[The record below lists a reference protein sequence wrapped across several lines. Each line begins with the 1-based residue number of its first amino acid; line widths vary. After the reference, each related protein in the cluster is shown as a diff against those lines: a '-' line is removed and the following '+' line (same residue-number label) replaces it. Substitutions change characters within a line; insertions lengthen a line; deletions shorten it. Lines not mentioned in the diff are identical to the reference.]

1 MMKLSLWG
9 WGIFFAAFIMTLSEG
24 YPGSRDKSGILE
36 QCGDMAF
43 SYTPD
48 KGVTLKIFDIS
59 LVKENS
65 LWVVTPGWLKQYYNV
80 QEQKDL
86 IERARVE
93 DLPNGKKITLYHD
106 LPPDRD
112 CPFSG
117 TQSFILTKD
126 NTFTAKLDFTFSKDT
141 PALFEWGIGCINPA
155 LIIGKPYIAWDDQ
168 ITTKGIIP
176 VEAMSADV
184 DASTVARRFRVVT
197 IRSRIGEIKIESSPK
212 QDLLFFDYR
221 KNRWAQSDN
230 PYFWLGFMDHPIP
243 KSGHFTYSVRLRFPS
258 ERSSESTTIPVISEK
273 ADLVSVNDAQI
284 PHKDRDYIIPTPK
297 KLEWTGRDL
306 PLSSD
311 TMIYI
316 GKNPGA
322 GIERAVSFLLKD
334 LKDIYNIEPRIL
346 REALPEEGTP
356 KNSIVFGERER
367 FPAPARA
374 CELAGIKA
382 PEHPEGYAILADD
395 RAAFITANTER
406 GVFYGITSLVQMI
419 KISDQ
424 GIFLKGAKIEDYPSL
439 DFRGI
444 HCLTGKN
451 AGDEISKA
459 VRDLMARFK
468 INTLVWE
475 CEYLNWDSHP
485 EIAHREYGMDK
496 KDAQKVVDAARE
508 NFIEIIPL
516 IPSLGHVEWIFTND
530 RHLDLA
536 EDPDIPYAICPTNP
550 DSYKFLFSIYQE
562 ALDFFKPRYF
572 HIGHDEVTMR
582 GQFPSR
588 SRKSGKSATELIMGN
603 INTLKGWL
611 ADKGVK
617 TMLWGDMFLWRDEGT
632 DACLAPSPE
641 DAAMRRSLLA
651 RDVIITDWHYE
662 PAKPEEYKTL
672 KIFRDLGIK
681 VIGAGWFTPNNIR
694 NLAKACVLYKAEGY
708 LQTTWAGF
716 NFKINGNEKEWRQY
730 WAYLLAAEYA
740 WTGEN
745 MEIGKLPFN
754 AQEEFLDLW
763 FEKKPVIKARKGYM
777 FDLTPFVNR
786 KIDDDENG
794 AGWAGLGPDN
804 DLSALVP
811 GDHILDDTHFR
822 IGKNGKGESAMVL
835 AGKFNP
841 PGEFPQKADIRI
853 EPALLSEIHILLTAL
868 FPALDGTELGQFI
881 VNYEDGSKATVP
893 LVYGKNIFS
902 FEEERTGR
910 DARIAWRG
918 NTRKERLVSVWDFV
932 WKNPKKEKAVRG
944 ITMTSDATESAPA
957 VLAMTGIE

>member
-9 WGIFFAAFIMTLSEG
+9 WGIFMTAVIFTFSEG
-24 YPGSRDKSGILE
+24 NVNASDKSGILE
-36 QCGDMAF
+36 RCGDMTF
-43 SYTPD
+43 SYTQD
-48 KGVTLKIFDIS
+48 KGVTLKVFDIL
-59 LVKENS
+59 LVKESS

-86 IERARVE
+86 IKRARVE
-93 DLPNGKKITLYHD
+93 DLPNGKRITLYHE
-106 LPPDRD
+106 LPRDRD

-117 TQSFILTKD
+117 TQTFILTKD
-126 NTFTAKLDFTFSKDT
+126 NTFTAKLDFTFSKDA
-141 PALFEWGIGCINPA
+141 PALFEWGVGCINPS
-155 LIIGKPYIAWDDQ
+155 LIIGKPYTASDDHA
-168 ITTKGIIP
+168 TTRGVIP
-176 VEAMSADV
+176 TEAESSDV

-197 IRSRIGEIKIESSPK
+197 IRSRIGEIKIESSPE

-230 PYFWLGFMDHPIP
+230 PYFWLGFLDHPIP
-243 KSGHFTYSVRLRFPS
+243 KSGHFTYSVRLRLPS
-258 ERSSESTTIPVISEK
+258 KISLESTTIPVISEK

-297 KLEWTGRDL
+297 KLEWTGRNL

-311 TMIYI
+311 TRIYI

-322 GIERAVSFLLKD
+322 GIEKAAAFLLKD
-334 LKDIYNIEPRIL
+334 LKDIYNIEPGIF
-346 REALPEEGTP
+346 REALPEGGAP
-356 KNSIVFGERER
+356 KSSIVFGERER
-367 FPAPARA
+367 FPAPALA
-374 CELAGIKA
+374 CELAGIKI
-382 PEHPEGYAILADD
+382 PEHPEGYAILSDD
-395 RAAFITANTER
+395 RAAFIAANTEK

-424 GIFLKGAKIEDYPSL
+424 GIFLKGAKIEDYPVL

-451 AGDEISKA
+451 AGDEISRA
-459 VRDLMARFK
+459 VRNLMARFK
-468 INTLVWE
+468 INNLVWE

-516 IPSLGHVEWIFTND
+516 IPSLGHTEWIFTNN
-530 RHLDLA
+530 RNLDLA

-550 DSYKFLFSIYQE
+550 DSYKFLFSIYEE

-582 GQFPSR
+582 GQFPKR
-588 SRKSGKSATELIMGN
+588 SKKSGKSATELIMGN

-611 ADKGVK
+611 GERGVK

-632 DACLAPSPE
+632 DACLAPSPG
-641 DAAMRRSLLA
+641 DAALRRSLLP

-672 KIFRDLGIK
+672 KIFRDMGIK

-694 NLAKACVLYKAEGY
+694 NLSKACVLYNAEGY

-716 NFKINGNEKEWRQY
+716 NFKIIGNEKEWRQY

-740 WTGEN
+740 WTGKN
-745 MEIGKLPFN
+745 AEIGKLHFN

-763 FEKKPVIKARKGYM
+763 FEKKTVIKQKKGFV
-777 FDLTPFVNR
+777 FDLAPLANR
-786 KIDDDENG
+786 KLEDDENG
-794 AGWAGLGPDN
+794 AGWSGLGPDM
-804 DLSALVP
+804 DLSALTA
-811 GDHILDDTHFR
+811 GDHILNDTHFR
-822 IGKNGKGESAMVL
+822 IGKNGKGESAVVL
-835 AGKFNP
+835 TGKLNP
-841 PGEFPQKADIRI
+841 SGAFPEKAEILI
-853 EPALLSEIHILLTAL
+853 EPSLLSEIHILLTAL
-868 FPALDGTELGQFI
+868 FPAQDGTYLGQFI
-881 VNYEDGSKATVP
+881 VNYEDGSEAAVP
-893 LVYGKNIFS
+893 LVYGKNIFC
-902 FEEERTGR
+902 FEDERTGR
-910 DARIAWRG
+910 EARIAWRG
-918 NTRKERLVSVWDFV
+918 NTRKGRLVSVWDFK
-932 WKNPKKEKAVRG
+932 WNNPRSEKKIKGLIFTSKG
-944 ITMTSDATESAPA
+944 IEATPVILSI
-957 VLAMTGIE
+957 TGIK